1 MKYRQYLK
9 LEKSLSDNTVD
20 AYLTD
25 LDKLLAYLTLENIN
39 ILDVRLENL
48 EDFSAGLHDIG
59 IHPRSQARILSGIRS
74 FYRFLIMEDYLK
86 ADPTELLESP
96 QTGFKLPE
104 VMTVEEIDLLI
115 GSIDRSTKEGQRNRA
130 ILETLYSCGLRV
142 SELCNLKLSELYF
155 EEGFIKVEGKG
166 SKQRLVPISPRT
178 IGQLMKEGKKEEAE
192 TARARVAELKEGN
205 KELDAAMTQA
215 ATDMQNVLYTIPNI
229 PYDSVPEGVGAED
242 NVVEKMGGMETE
254 LPKDA
259 LPHWE
264 LAKKYDLIDFDL
276 GVKITG
282 AGFPVYKGKG
292 AQLQRALINFFLDEA
307 RKSGYTEIMPPT
319 VVNAASGYGTGQLPD
334 KEGQM
339 YHCEVDDLYLIPTAE
354 VPVTNIYR
362 DVILEE
368 KQLPIMNCA
377 YTQCFRREAGSYG
390 KDVRGLNRLHEF
402 SKVEL
407 VRIDKPEHSKQS
419 HQEMLDH
426 VEGLL
431 QKLELPYRILRLCGG
446 DMSFT
451 AALCFDFEVYS
462 EAQKRWLEVSSV
474 SNFDTYQANR
484 LKCRYRNAEKKT
496 ELCHTLNGSALA
508 LPRIVAALLENNQ
521 TPEGIR
527 IPKALVPYCGF
538 DMIE

>member
-1 MKYRQYLK
+1 MLTLK
-9 LEKSLSDNTVD
+9 QIGQETEKVLKGLEKKHFKNAKETIEKVLE
-20 AYLTD
+20 
-25 LDKLLAYLTLENIN
+25 LDKARRAAQQELDNVLAQNKQL
-39 ILDVRLENL
+39 
-48 EDFSAGLHDIG
+48 A
-59 IHPRSQARILSGIRS
+59 A
-74 FYRFLIMEDYLK
+74 
-86 ADPTELLESP
+86 
-96 QTGFKLPE
+96 
-104 VMTVEEIDLLI
+104 
-115 GSIDRSTKEGQRNRA
+115 
-130 ILETLYSCGLRV
+130 
-142 SELCNLKLSELYF
+142 
-155 EEGFIKVEGKG
+155 KV
-166 SKQRLVPISPRT
+166 
-178 IGQLMKEGKKEEAE
+178 GQLMKSQAVEEANAVKAE
-192 TARARVAELKEGN
+192 VAVLKTKAAELQTRM
-205 KELDAAMTQA
+205 DAAADELQ
-215 ATDMQNVLYTIPNI
+215 QLLYTIPNI
-229 PYDSVPEGVGAED
+229 PYDEVPEGVAAED
-242 NVVEKMGGMETE
+242 NVVEKRGGTETV
-254 LPKDA
+254 LPENA

-307 RKSGYTEIMPPT
+307 RKAGYVEIMPPT

-339 YHCEVDDLYLIPTAE
+339 YHCDLDDLYLIPTAE

-362 DVILEE
+362 DVILDE
-368 KQLPIMNCA
+368 KQLPIKNCA

-402 SKVEL
+402 SKVEI
-407 VRIDKPEHSKQS
+407 VRIDTPEHSKES
-419 HQEMLDH
+419 HKEMLEH

-431 QKLELPYRILRLCGG
+431 KKLELPYRILRLCGG

-462 EAQKRWLEVSSV
+462 EAQQRWLEVSSV
-474 SNFDTYQANR
+474 SNFDSYQANR

-527 IPKALVPYCGF
+527 IPAALVPYCGF
-538 DMIE
+538 EIID

>member
-1 MKYRQYLK
+1 MLTIKQITDNK
-9 LEKSLSDNTVD
+9 EGVIKGLEKKHFND
-20 AYLTD
+20 ARKSIEAVLTQND
-25 LDKLLAYLTLENIN
+25 SRREAQGRLDALLQAVNAKSKE
-39 ILDVRLENL
+39 
-48 EDFSAGLHDIG
+48 IG
-59 IHPRSQARILSGIRS
+59 ILMR
-74 FYRFLIMEDYLK
+74 D
-86 ADPTELLESP
+86 
-96 QTGFKLPE
+96 
-104 VMTVEEIDLLI
+104 
-115 GSIDRSTKEGQRNRA
+115 
-130 ILETLYSCGLRV
+130 
-142 SELCNLKLSELYF
+142 
-155 EEGFIKVEGKG
+155 GK
-166 SKQRLVPISPRT
+166 R
-178 IGQLMKEGKKEEAE
+178 EEAE
-192 TARARVAELKEGN
+192 AAKAYVSARKDEAKAIEAEMEN
-205 KELDAAMTQA
+205 AAAEMKRLLL
-215 ATDMQNVLYTIPNI
+215 NIPNV
-229 PYDSVPEGVGAED
+229 PYDEVPEGKEAAD
-242 NVVEKMGGMETE
+242 NVVEKMGGQNTV
-254 LPKDA
+254 LPENP

-292 AQLQRALINFFLDEA
+292 ARLQRALINFFLDEA
-307 RKSGYTEIMPPT
+307 AKAGYAEVQPPT

-362 DVILEE
+362 DEILRED
-368 KQLPIMNCA
+368 QLPIKNCA
-377 YTQCFRREAGSYG
+377 YTECFRREAGSYG

-407 VRIDKPEHSKQS
+407 VRIDTPEHSKQS
-419 HQEMLDH
+419 HREMLDH
-426 VEGLL
+426 VENLL
-431 QKLELPYRILRLCGG
+431 VKLELPYRILRLCGG

-484 LKCRYRNAEKKT
+484 LHCRYRRADNKKI

-527 IPKALVPYCGF
+527 IPAALVPYTGF
-538 DMIE
+538 DMIK